1 MIQYNLRLDDK
12 VKEKARQVAEKKGLS
27 ENALYQTAIEEFL
40 AKVEATDFY
49 TNLMNRIVTPKE
61 KQKILKKLKAN
72 KSDPLYEGDRI
83 QKV

>member
-12 VKEKARQVAEKKGLS
+12 IKEKAREVAEKKGLS

-49 TNLMNRIVTPKE
+49 TKLMNRVVTSKE
-61 KQKILKKLKAN
+61 KQQILKKLKAN
-72 KSDPLYEGDRI
+72 KADVLYPEDRI
-83 QKV
+83 RS

>member
-12 VKEKARQVAEKKGLS
+12 IKEKAREVAERKGLS

-49 TNLMNRIVTPKE
+49 TKLMNRVVTSKE
-61 KQKILKKLKAN
+61 KQQILKKLKAN
-72 KSDPLYEGDRI
+72 KADVLYPEDRI
-83 QKV
+83 RS